1 MTGGAAGAA
10 GPLDPTAAF
19 LLGLSALLFLT
30 YGAGRAAR
38 AAGLPPVVAEM
49 AVGLLA
55 GPSLLGAL
63 APGAHRLLF
72 GPGTLP
78 ALDTLAQLG
87 VTLYALGIGRQLGRA
102 AETPEKARAPRGPQA
117 RGPETRGPETR
128 GEGARGPETRGPETR
143 GPETRGEGARGE
155 GARGEGARGEGARA
169 DVAPGEG
176 PRADLAPG
184 EGPRADLAPG
194 EGPRADLA
202 TSEGPRA
209 DLATS
214 EGPRADLARGERPRG
229 AWAQDVGPRGAWARG
244 EAARGHAARGEGD
257 RAEGVREPQVG
268 GVRGGTVVVLAA
280 VSFGLPLAVGV
291 LLALGPV
298 GRFAGPRTG
307 TTGFALFLGCALSV
321 TALPVLARLLEAAGL
336 TRTRVGRLSLGA
348 AAAGDA
354 AAWCTLTAALVA
366 SGAIRSGRLLLAG
379 CGLAAVAVLWWA
391 SRGRRARRPGAGLV
405 LPVAGGLLAGGASA
419 ALGLHQ
425 LFGALLFGFL
435 YGRLR
440 PGPAPGL
447 DMLEQVAAAVLLPCF
462 FLGYG
467 QRLDLGSF
475 DWNGTTLAAVGAV
488 VAVACVV
495 KAAGCVAVGVLR
507 GLPAAEWLRLAVL
520 MNSRGLTELVV
531 LSVGYQAGL
540 IDRALLL
547 ALTLMALL
555 TTALVGPGLALL
567 DRLRPLGAAPAAPA
581 AGGGAVDRV
590 RVEA

>member
-1 MTGGAAGAA
+1 MTGGAAGAT

-87 VTLYALGIGRQLGRA
+87 VTLYALGIGRRLGW
-102 AETPEKARAPRGPQA
+102 AEELPDGARVPRGSEGRGEGAP
-117 RGPETRGPETR
+117 GPEGR
-128 GEGARGPETRGPETR
+128 GEGARGGMARADAAR
-143 GPETRGEGARGE
+143 AQGARGDAARAQ
-155 GARGEGARGEGARA
+155 GARGDAARAQGARGDAARAQEAPGDAARAQEAPGDAARAQEAPGDAARGQGAPGQCARGEGARA
-169 DVAPGEG
+169 DGA
-176 PRADLAPG
+176 RAQ
-184 EGPRADLAPG
+184 
-194 EGPRADLA
+194 
-202 TSEGPRA
+202 
-209 DLATS
+209 
-214 EGPRADLARGERPRG
+214 G
-229 AWAQDVGPRGAWARG
+229 AWGDGTPGQGAPSR
-244 EAARGHAARGEGD
+244 AARGQGARGDKARGQGARGD
-257 RAEGVREPQVG
+257 GARD
-268 GVRGGTVVVLAA
+268 GTVLVLAV
-280 VSFGLPLAVGV
+280 VSFGLPMVAGV
-291 LLALGPV
+291 LLALGSV

-307 TTGFALFLGCALSV
+307 TAGFALFLGCALSV
-321 TALPVLARLLEAAGL
+321 TALPVLARLLEAVGL

-366 SGAIRSGRLLLAG
+366 SGAVRPGRLLLAG

-391 SRGRRARRPGAGLV
+391 SRGRRARGPGAGLV
-405 LPVAGGLLAGGASA
+405 LPVAGGVLAGGASA

-467 QRLDLGSF
+467 QRLDLGAFGWS
-475 DWNGTTLAAVGAV
+475 GTTLAVVGAV

-495 KAAGCVAVGVLR
+495 KTAGCAAVGALR

-540 IDRALLL
+540 IDRTLLL
-547 ALTLMALL
+547 ALTLMALV
-555 TTALVGPGLALL
+555 TTALVGPCLALL
-567 DRLRPLGAAPAAPA
+567 DRLRPLDAPEAPAGDGVA
-581 AGGGAVDRV
+581 DRV
-590 RVEA
+590 RVEASPAR

>member
-1 MTGGAAGAA
+1 MTGGAAGAT

-87 VTLYALGIGRQLGRA
+87 VTLYALGIGRRLGW
-102 AETPEKARAPRGPQA
+102 AEELPDGTRVPRGA
-117 RGPETRGPETR
+117 EGR
-128 GEGARGPETRGPETR
+128 GEGALGPEGRGWGALGCMALADAAPGQGAR
-143 GPETRGEGARGE
+143 GDAARADAARAQEARGDAARGQGARGDAARGQGARGDAARGQGAPGQGARGE
-155 GARGEGARGEGARA
+155 GARGDGTRADEARA
-169 DVAPGEG
+169 QE
-176 PRADLAPG
+176 
-184 EGPRADLAPG
+184 
-194 EGPRADLA
+194 
-202 TSEGPRA
+202 
-209 DLATS
+209 
-214 EGPRADLARGERPRG
+214 
-229 AWAQDVGPRGAWARG
+229 ARG
-244 EAARGHAARGEGD
+244 EAARGEGTRADGTRGQGAPGRAARGQGARGD
-257 RAEGVREPQVG
+257 KALGQG
-268 GVRGGTVVVLAA
+268 ARGDGAWDGTVLVLAV
-280 VSFGLPLAVGV
+280 VSFGVPMVAGV
-291 LLALGPV
+291 LLAFGPV

-307 TTGFALFLGCALSV
+307 TAGFALFLGCALSV

-366 SGAIRSGRLLLAG
+366 SGAVRPGRLLLAG

-405 LPVAGGLLAGGASA
+405 LPVAGGVLAGGASA

-467 QRLDLGSF
+467 QRLDLGAFGWS
-475 DWNGTTLAAVGAV
+475 GTTLAVVGAV

-495 KAAGCVAVGVLR
+495 KTAGCAAVGALR
-507 GLPAAEWLRLAVL
+507 GLPAAEWLRLGIL

-540 IDRALLL
+540 IDRTLLL

-555 TTALVGPGLALL
+555 TTALVGPCLALL
-567 DRLRPLGAAPAAPA
+567 DRLRPLDAPEAPAGDGVA
-581 AGGGAVDRV
+581 DRV
-590 RVEA
+590 RVEASPAR

>member
-1 MTGGAAGAA
+1 MTGGAAGAS

-87 VTLYALGIGRQLGRA
+87 VTLYALGIGRRLGRA
-102 AETPEKARAPRGPQA
+102 EETPD
-117 RGPETRGPETR
+117 
-128 GEGARGPETRGPETR
+128 GARETH
-143 GPETRGEGARGE
+143 GE
-155 GARGEGARGEGARA
+155 
-169 DVAPGEG
+169 
-176 PRADLAPG
+176 
-184 EGPRADLAPG
+184 
-194 EGPRADLA
+194 
-202 TSEGPRA
+202 
-209 DLATS
+209 
-214 EGPRADLARGERPRG
+214 
-229 AWAQDVGPRGAWARG
+229 
-244 EAARGHAARGEGD
+244 
-257 RAEGVREPQVG
+257 

-280 VSFGLPLAVGV
+280 VSFGVPMVAGV

-354 AAWCTLTAALVA
+354 AAWCTLTAALVV
-366 SGAIRSGRLLLAG
+366 SGAVRSGRLVLAG

-405 LPVAGGLLAGGASA
+405 LPAAGGVLAGGASA

-467 QRLDLGSF
+467 QRLDLGAF
-475 DWNGTTLAAVGAV
+475 DWSGTTLAVVGAV
-488 VAVACVV
+488 VAVACAV
-495 KAAGCVAVGVLR
+495 KTAGCAAVGALR

-540 IDRALLL
+540 IDRTLLI

-555 TTALVGPGLALL
+555 TTALVGPGLTLL
-567 DRLRPLGAAPAAPA
+567 DRLRPLDAAPGTP
-581 AGGGAVDRV
+581 AGGGAADRV

>member
-87 VTLYALGIGRQLGRA
+87 VTLYALGIGRLLGRA
-102 AETPEKARAPRGPQA
+102 EETPEEARAPRGPEA
-117 RGPETRGPETR
+117 RGPE
-128 GEGARGPETRGPETR
+128 
-143 GPETRGEGARGE
+143 
-155 GARGEGARGEGARA
+155 ARGEGARA
-169 DVAPGEG
+169 D
-176 PRADLAPG
+176 
-184 EGPRADLAPG
+184 
-194 EGPRADLA
+194 LA
-202 TSEGPRA
+202 TG
-209 DLATS
+209 

-229 AWAQDVGPRGAWARG
+229 AWARGVGPRGAWARG
-244 EAARGHAARGEGD
+244 EETRGHAARGHAARGEGD
-257 RAEGVREPQVG
+257 RAEGVRETQVD

-321 TALPVLARLLEAAGL
+321 TALPVLARLLETAGL

-467 QRLDLGSF
+467 QRLDLGAF
-475 DWNGTTLAAVGAV
+475 DWSGTTLAAVGAV

-495 KAAGCVAVGVLR
+495 KTAGCVAVGALR

-567 DRLRPLGAAPAAPA
+567 DRLRPLGTASA
-581 AGGGAVDRV
+581 AGGEAVDRV